1 MNLFNWRTV
10 CFFEPLVTVIWE
22 DVNVDGLESILEI
35 ESVDKNQGGLLDLM
49 QRLQVLLQGSSLDTE
64 ELEPMLLLLKP
75 IQLRFSELQQQLH
88 DAEQRLKQQ
97 STRDALTGLWCR
109 GSIQELLGKELART
123 IREHRSFAVV
133 MVDLDGLKRVND
145 YYGHQMGDE
154 VLKTVAQRLLKMCR
168 KEDSVGCYSG
178 GKFLVVL
185 SAGNDREM
193 LALGERFR
201 KCVAEQV
208 VCPKIGFEL
217 EMTVSVGV
225 GICRYPQGSS
235 VDAMIQLASDAL
247 ALAKKAGRNR
257 VRQRLDRVVS
267 IS

>member
-1 MNLFNWRTV
+1 ML
-10 CFFEPLVTVIWE
+10 IWE
-22 DVNVDGLESILEI
+22 NAEVDGLESMLATEC
-35 ESVDKNQGGLLDLM
+35 VDENQGMLLDLM
-49 QRLQVLLQGSSLDTE
+49 RQLQSLLRKSGLAAE
-64 ELEPMLLLLKP
+64 ELEPLLLLIKP
-75 IQLRFSELQQQLH
+75 IQLRIAELQRQLRET
-88 DAEQRLKQQ
+88 DLRLQRQ
-97 STRDALTGLWCR
+97 STRDSLTGLWCL
-109 GSIQELLGKELART
+109 GSIQELLAKELART
-123 IREHRSFAVV
+123 VREQRSFAVV
-133 MVDLDGLKRVND
+133 MVDVDDLKRVND

-154 VLKTVAQRLLKMCR
+154 VLKTVAQRLLKVCR

-193 LALGERFR
+193 LALGDRFR

-235 VDAMIQLASDAL
+235 VDAMIQLAIDAL
-247 ALAKKAGRNR
+247 VLAKKAGRNR

>member
-1 MNLFNWRTV
+1 MNLFNWRV
-10 CFFEPLVTVIWE
+10 ACFFEPLVTVVWE
-22 DVNVDGLESILEI
+22 GVNVDFLESVLEVEAVDEHQEESFGLTRKLQSVLQESSLEGDELELLLLLIKPIQQHILELQHQLS
-35 ESVDKNQGGLLDLM
+35 ETE
-49 QRLQVLLQGSSLDTE
+49 QRLQQ
-64 ELEPMLLLLKP
+64 K
-75 IQLRFSELQQQLH
+75 
-88 DAEQRLKQQ
+88 

-201 KCVAEQV
+201 KCVADQV
-208 VCPKIGFEL
+208 ICPKIGFEL

-257 VRQRLDRVVS
+257 VRQRLDRVVC

>member
-1 MNLFNWRTV
+1 V
-10 CFFEPLVTVIWE
+10 
-22 DVNVDGLESILEI
+22 DVLESILEV
-35 ESVDKNQGGLLDLM
+35 EAVDEHQGKLIDLT
-49 QRLQVLLQGSSLDTE
+49 RKLQFLLQESSLEGD
-64 ELEPMLLLLKP
+64 ELESLLRLIKP
-75 IQLRFSELQQQLH
+75 IQQHIVELQQQLG
-88 DAEQRLKQQ
+88 DSEQRLQQQ
-97 STRDALTGLWCR
+97 STRDSLTGLWCR
-109 GSIQELLGKELART
+109 GSIQELLAKELART
-123 IREHRSFAVV
+123 VREHRSFAVV

-225 GICRYPQGSS
+225 GICRYPQGSN

-267 IS
+267 VS